1 MKYEK
6 DDKIEAMGRKRC
18 VKIVGVVTGIIL
30 GGYEVTDMDTK
41 LVYYVR
47 HEDFEIKEAK
57 G

>member
-1 MKYEK
+1 MKCEK
-6 DDKIEAMGRKRC
+6 DDKIEANGRKRT

-30 GGYEVTDMDTK
+30 GGYEVTGSDG

-47 HEDFEIKEAK
+47 HEDFDITEAK